1 MSFLK
6 RCFLSAFKQA
16 KKSSSF
22 FAPNLVSTQQILL
35 LQITKKKKKQPKIVQ
50 LFSSYTVED
59 SCPLWKQT
67 GRRGPGRILLIIFM
81 ECTQRHSLSSL
92 ETVQNSQSGCA
103 CLVALE
109 SFSTLNLLGSIS
121 DGRSTRCS
129 SGERFLCTCDNL
141 DRVTR
146 SFLPLPSLG
155 CTLFSKAENMMK
167 SSQIYK

>member
-16 KKSSSF
+16 KKK
-22 FAPNLVSTQQILL
+22 APLFLPQIWCPPNKYSYCRS
-35 LQITKKKKKQPKIVQ
+35 QKKPKQPKIVQ